1 MKRLVITVILL
12 ASLCVMSPGANA
24 EDEAENEETADT
36 ELLEAPEEKKSSIFD
51 LMGEGRLDYQ
61 VDMAE
66 YYLDRMAEA
75 VADADVKLGH
85 SMEEKRNEVID
96 VNGLSDEK
104 ISFDDFYLLARVISF
119 EAGSDWLSDDYR
131 LCTGEVVMN
140 RVESCE
146 FPDSISGVIN
156 QKGQYT
162 CTQHQSFY
170 GMTPS
175 AASVDAAL
183 RLLKGERKMV
193 PSVVFRSNEVQG
205 EIFSVYTDRRLGTTY
220 FCISNNLDLYE

>member
-1 MKRLVITVILL
+1 
-12 ASLCVMSPGANA
+12 MSPGANA
-24 EDEAENEETADT
+24 EDEAENEETAQM
-36 ELLEAPEEKKSSIFD
+36 EQQPEEPEEKKGSIFD
-51 LMGEGRLDYQ
+51 LMGEARLEYQ
-61 VDMAE
+61 VDMSE

-75 VADADVKLGH
+75 VADADVKLGQ

-140 RVESCE
+140 RVASSE

-162 CTQHQSFY
+162 CTQRQSFY
-170 GMTPS
+170 GMKPS